1 MILLAIALI
10 LLLSWAAITLR
21 RLVAAVV
28 VAYNA
33 ISAWLKDQLAGHRIY
48 RTASIANFTYTA
60 YRPSLDQRLVL
71 RAIPNQRLAD
81 AFGIH
86 NSFTT
91 FDRKVHMNFL
101 KRSFEAVRKAGHQD
115 WLQLFGHAC
124 RVVKGYSDVL
134 GKSGHDILLASIVRK
149 VCLGV

>member
-101 KRSFEAVRKAGHQD
+101 KRSFEAVRKAGHSSAM
-115 WLQLFGHAC
+115 LVEL
-124 RVVKGYSDVL
+124 
-134 GKSGHDILLASIVRK
+134 
-149 VCLGV
+149 